1 MYSKLFVIR
10 NRCLALPMYPT
21 LTEEEQD
28 YVIEK
33 VKEFIG

>member
-1 MYSKLFVIR
+1 MYNKWFVIK
-10 NRCLALPMYPT
+10 NCCLALPMYPT

-28 YVIEK
+28 WVIEK